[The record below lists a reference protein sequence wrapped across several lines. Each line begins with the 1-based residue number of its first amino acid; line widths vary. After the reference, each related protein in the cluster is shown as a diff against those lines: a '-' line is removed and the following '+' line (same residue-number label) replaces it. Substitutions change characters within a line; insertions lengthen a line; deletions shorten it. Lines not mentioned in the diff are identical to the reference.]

1 MSDRSLSEYT
11 FTKAQVKQRRIFR
24 LAQIIYDHWEE
35 KAGMDTRYF
44 DHPFIHN
51 EHVEYG
57 HSIAGG
63 AYREHAV
70 PRAYLRDQC
79 MSLFSTGASVEDVAS
94 VLEANLRIVRITSEE
109 AELLNRTHK
118 SDMPANWEIGKDDPL
133 ERFHLAGIKVV
144 EKSVL

>member
-1 MSDRSLSEYT
+1 MSKTS
-11 FTKAQVKQRRIFR
+11 FTQAQIKQRRIFR

-57 HSIAGG
+57 RSLSGG
-63 AYREHAV
+63 SYREHAV

-79 MSLFSTGASVEDVAS
+79 MSLFSTGATVEDVAS
-94 VLEANLRIVRITSEE
+94 VLETNLRIIRITTEE
-109 AELLNRTHK
+109 ADFLNQTHK
-118 SDMPANWEIGKDDPL
+118 SDMPADWQIGRGDPL
-133 ERFHLAGIKVV
+133 ARFHLAGIKVV
-144 EKSVL
+144 E